1 MESVNEKILADYRLI
16 VSRLDIMKGEVDE
29 LNKANKKLKKAFI
42 ELLERYQE
50 ELDRRIV
57 AAYDREQL
65 EYEWLESA
73 GILD

>member
-29 LNKANKKLKKAFI
+29 LNRANWKLRKAFN
-42 ELLERYQE
+42 ELLDLYQE
-50 ELDRRIV
+50 ELDRRDSLT
-57 AAYDREQL
+57 DRGDTQYYWCEK
-65 EYEWLESA
+65 A

>member
-16 VSRLDIMKGEVDE
+16 VTRLDLMKAEVDE

-42 ELLERYQE
+42 ELLEAYQG
-50 ELDRRIV
+50 ELDRRDSIE
-57 AAYDREQL
+57 DRSDV
-65 EYEWLESA
+65 EYRWVEKA

>member
-16 VSRLDIMKGEVDE
+16 VTRLDLMKAEVDE

-42 ELLERYQE
+42 ELLEAYQG
-50 ELDRRIV
+50 ELDRRDSIE
-57 AAYDREQL
+57 DRSDV
-65 EYEWLESA
+65 EYRWLEKA

>member
-29 LNKANKKLKKAFI
+29 LSRANSKLKKAFT
-42 ELLERYQE
+42 ELLDIYQG
-50 ELDRRIV
+50 ELDRRDSIT
-57 AAYDREQL
+57 DRSDT
-65 EYEWLESA
+65 EYYWCEKA